1 MANITVI
8 ILTKNEEKNIKASI
22 KSAKQIADRIIIV
35 DSGSDDNTVDIA
47 KKLGTETYYHE
58 WCGHANQFNWAL
70 DHCNIQTEWVFR
82 LDADERIS
90 HELAEEIEQQ
100 VKHSE
105 GIDGYEMRWRVYFMG
120 R

>member
-47 KKLGTETYYHE
+47 KKLGQKLTIMNGVDMQINLI
-58 WCGHANQFNWAL
+58 GH
-70 DHCNIQTEWVFR
+70 
-82 LDADERIS
+82 
-90 HELAEEIEQQ
+90 
-100 VKHSE
+100 
-105 GIDGYEMRWRVYFMG
+105 
-120 R
+120 